1 MSESL
6 VLEVCAFT
14 IQSCIIA
21 ERVGA
26 KRVELCDN
34 PVEGGT
40 NPSYGTIKR
49 VRDKIGIDLFP
60 ILRPRS
66 GNYFYDDEEFAII
79 KEDIRVCKEIG
90 CNGISVGIQTISG
103 TIDVERMKRVVE
115 WAYPMAVTCNRAFDA
130 VPDPYKALEE
140 LIYCGCERVLT
151 SGQKSAAPDATEV
164 LTKLVKQ
171 AAGRISIMP
180 GAGVRSSN
188 IEKLIATGAYEFHTS
203 ARKIVPN
210 PLTYQTKEITD
221 YGNVYIADENE
232 LSAILEIMRAVRG

>member
-1 MSESL
+1 MAEKL
-6 VLEVCAFT
+6 VLEVCAFN

-49 VRDKIGIDLFP
+49 VRGKIGIDLFP

-66 GNYFYDDEEFAII
+66 GNYFYDEEEFAIM
-79 KEDIRVCKEIG
+79 KVDIQVCKEIG
-90 CNGISVGIQTISG
+90 CDGISVGIQTING
-103 TIDVERMKRVVE
+103 TIDIERMKRVVE

-140 LIYCGCERVLT
+140 LIDCGCERVLT

-164 LTKLVKQ
+164 LAKLVKQ
-171 AAGRISIMP
+171 AAARISIMP

-203 ARKIVPN
+203 ARKVVPN

-232 LSAILEIMRAVRG
+232 LSAIIDIMQAVK

>member
-1 MSESL
+1 MAENL
-6 VLEVCAFT
+6 VLEVCAFN

-49 VRDKIGIDLFP
+49 VRGRIGIDLFP

-66 GNYFYDDEEFAII
+66 GNYFYDDEEFAIV
-79 KEDIRVCKEIG
+79 KEDILVCKEIG
-90 CNGISVGIQTISG
+90 CDGISVGIQTISG
-103 TIDVERMKRVVE
+103 TIDIERMKRVVE

-140 LIYCGCERVLT
+140 LIDCGCERVLT
-151 SGQKSAAPDATEV
+151 SGQKSAAPDATVV
-164 LTKLVKQ
+164 LAKLVKQ

-203 ARKIVPN
+203 ARAIVPN

-232 LSAILEIMRAVRG
+232 LSAIVAIMQAVK